1 MNKLNLFV
9 SVHIFVEVSQ
19 SPQIISPLLTGI
31 TVVSVFVKLLGSGCL
46 ILIMQRFPFST
57 QLAPSISIALLD
69 L

>member
-1 MNKLNLFV
+1 MSKLNLFV
-9 SVHIFVEVSQ
+9 SVHILVEVSQ

-46 ILIMQRFPFST
+46 ILNISI